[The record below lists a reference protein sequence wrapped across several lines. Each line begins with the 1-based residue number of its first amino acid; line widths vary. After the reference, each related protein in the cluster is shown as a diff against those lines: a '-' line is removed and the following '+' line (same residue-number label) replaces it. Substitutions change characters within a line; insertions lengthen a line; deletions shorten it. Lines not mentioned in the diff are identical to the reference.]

1 MRPTQFMYSS
11 KDGMVLRSGKIINS
25 LENSQLR
32 KDCRKLLKNEFD
44 VNKFHHNYCEQCRK
58 IIGLFDF
65 LERYHKEIKGEETN
79 IHGNGNKTWIDL
91 HTTIKNKLQE
101 FIMQIDTIVICNCDN
116 LDHASGGAIYNNI
129 CKMLDL
135 AEQDKYSKMANYE
148 GYGRERELYRIYH
161 KNFFVSYEPGD
172 GTFVIGRDF
181 NSIKREL
188 QHWYT
193 YFAKPHHSVTEVTE
207 MTTTT
212 LLPHINNNCISVVLS
227 FLVNK

>member
-1 MRPTQFMYSS
+1 M
-11 KDGMVLRSGKIINS
+11 
-25 LENSQLR
+25 R
-32 KDCRKLLKNEFD
+32 KDSLKLFKNKFD
-44 VNKFHHNYCEQCRK
+44 VDKFHHNYCYPCRQ

-79 IHGNGNKTWIDL
+79 IHGNGNKTWIEL
-91 HTTIKNKLQE
+91 HDGMKKKLQE
-101 FIMQIDTIVICNCDN
+101 FIIQIDTIARCNCDEI
-116 LDHASGGAIYNNI
+116 DHQLGGKIYDNI
-129 CKMLDL
+129 CNMHDL

-188 QHWYT
+188 QHWYK
-193 YFAKPHHSVTEVTE
+193 YFDTPHQSVTEVTE
-207 MTTTT
+207 MTTTS
-212 LLPHINNNCISVVLS
+212 LLPHINNDCISVVLS
-227 FLVNK
+227 FL